1 MLRITFRGLLILLST
16 FIATFSFAQET
27 QRYAAIDK
35 IVVSGGEIPAG
46 GEVIILGIIDVAR
59 TISPSGRLATIVF
72 EEQFLNLDAAL
83 FYEKETANWDYQSLI
98 LKDAGETA
106 SICTTLF
113 HLGTGKNID
122 LSNTAMEKFISIR
135 DIVGAVPTFSLTK
148 GNNHE
153 SYYRSSSDFCIG
165 GLQYDR
171 EYTISFLKGMDA
183 RSGWQ
188 DSILDADLKF
198 EVKTLSRKPM
208 VSVSGSQNII
218 PTTGTAVIPVTT
230 VNISELEVII
240 HHVDIESVS
249 NYADVFSA
257 LNGYELDKLQS
268 YWGKEIA
275 RHTVGLNAERN
286 VATTMNLNISD
297 LIRDIEPGLFVLS
310 FGYEDQDTENWELQ
324 ATQWFMVSDISAT
337 LYHGLNNTDIFLRD
351 FTSAAVLAEI
361 DVKIIANNN
370 KTLAIGATDAT
381 GRVTFRNTVLN
392 GTSGFAPEY
401 LIATSMDHGT
411 TIWQLADLD
420 QKPRTLSSG
429 MAKPNKT
436 DVYLTVARDIYRAG
450 ETIDVVGIARN
461 LKVKALANNEL
472 EVSLTQSGGTEVF
485 SEFLSTNSD
494 GAFKLKVPTKPTSR
508 LGKYYLSVK
517 SIDGVLLAR
526 NEILIDDFVPL
537 TIEPKLFI
545 SNEIWVPRKPQDV
558 QINAEYFSGGPAAG
572 LKAELNIELRKTTR
586 FDTEELAGFIFGQSG
601 NGQVDNRNTFEL
613 TLDVEGTA
621 AISYTPLESK
631 FTPGIYKYAIEG
643 NVFDVGGRAN
653 KTKYD
658 VSFDSHKTYLGV
670 MPSFGG
676 RLEEGLAPSFEVV
689 NVNRAGLAQVIEGAS
704 YILSRVY
711 YRYNW
716 YWDDGYGWRYRHI
729 RTSED
734 IIESGP
740 INSTNLQLNT
750 GLDWGSYELKA
761 KNADGF
767 ETTSEFY
774 VGWGSQTGPTT
785 TPEALD
791 LSVKNVG
798 GSGTVRFEAPF
809 AGILSMHVASGD
821 ILSSFDLSVK
831 KGQNEVSVDL
841 SLMPEPGG
849 HVLATLVRPVL
860 AGSEHLPQVAIGTAW
875 VENIA
880 NSRNIDV
887 DLITASKL
895 KSTEAISVTI
905 NADVDTGTAII
916 FLVDE
921 GIHAISGFSNPDL
934 KTHFFGERALSL
946 GFQSNFGH
954 LIRQD
959 LSLQN
964 YRVGGGDE
972 IAASV
977 AVDKSEFFKTYA
989 EASPLLEIKN
999 GQISHEFLRADME
1012 GSLRMVAFI
1021 STPTTVGM
1029 SSKSITIQDPVS
1041 LDISLPRF
1049 VAPGDLIGGKLSVR
1063 SNDFEGS
1070 FVLRKFVG
1078 QQRDETK
1085 IMLEPGQS
1093 FTTSLVLSTSDIGR
1107 IPVIIEAAYNGET
1120 IRREFEIVS
1129 RGASYPLT
1137 QMRALQLKKANL
1149 FGSSQTNV
1157 PQFDLSDFQK
1167 SETIITLSPQF
1178 GVNRE
1183 QVLTALDRYPYGCIE
1198 QTSSATR
1205 GILMRAQILGLTADT
1220 QAKVTTGV
1228 DGIMAKQMRSGA
1240 FGYWN
1245 RNGSVIEQYQPF
1257 AIETLME
1264 ALPYVEDRERVA
1276 SSISDGL
1283 EYLYRTKFVNIDSQL
1298 YAYGLLAQSGFEVTS
1313 RARYVL
1319 DYKLNLE
1326 RLTKQSYTNTWWEKR
1341 NLLDRLS
1348 LAYWVAATLNDQIRM
1363 AKLNGYIETA
1373 IQGPS
1378 DPPSGNTDRGVAAE
1392 NEMSEEINVG
1402 TWTKNI
1408 SATNFY
1414 QSRIVAPRFGHF
1426 LAGLSD
1432 DQQTSATKSIV
1443 RGTKAYITSQ
1453 PYRSTLMNANLLKIF
1468 EAQTDD
1474 MSSVTVW
1481 LDDAKI
1487 EMGQDGVLP
1496 ISKSQFE
1503 SGFELRHNSGEALS
1517 LTAETVGP
1525 RSSSNAINNGYVVR
1539 KFWYDKDGLQVGDSC
1554 ALYPCGTD
1562 GAGQSEGYRIMA
1574 KQGDLFT
1581 VIVDIDRS
1589 GKERL
1594 GDLLLTDLLPS
1605 GFEIE
1610 EGIIAPPLWTN
1621 GTPIDTSKGVQ
1632 PDFIQT
1638 MDDRFIAHFKS
1649 AWISSDFA
1657 LVSYTVRAS
1666 YDTTSAIPDAHV
1678 ENMYSP
1684 EINGRSEVGLAVV
1697 NAQ

>member
-1 MLRITFRGLLILLST
+1 MLHITFRVLIILLST
-16 FIATFSFAQET
+16 FIATFSWAQDA
-27 QRYAAIDK
+27 QRYAAIDT
-35 IVVSGGEIPAG
+35 IVVSDGEIPAG
-46 GEVIILGIIDVAR
+46 SEVILLGIIDVER
-59 TISPSGRLATIVF
+59 TISPSGRLATIIF
-72 EEQFLNLDAAL
+72 EDQFLNLDAAL
-83 FYEKETANWDYQSLI
+83 FYEKEAANLDYKSLI

-113 HLGTGKNID
+113 NVGNRKNVD
-122 LSNTAMEKFISIR
+122 LSNTAMEKFIRIN
-135 DIVGAVPTFSLTK
+135 DISGAVPTFSIRK
-148 GNNHE
+148 GNDHE
-153 SYYRSSSDFCIG
+153 SYSRRDTDFCIG
-165 GLQYDR
+165 GLQYDT
-171 EYTISFLKGMDA
+171 EYTVSLLKGMTA
-183 RSGWQ
+183 GLGWQ
-188 DSILDADLKF
+188 ATILDADLKF
-198 EVKTLSRKPM
+198 EVKTTSRPPM

-230 VNISELEVII
+230 VNISELEVIV
-240 HHVDIESVS
+240 HHVDIQSVS
-249 NYADVFSA
+249 NYADVFA
-257 LNGYELDKLQS
+257 GLDGYKLNTLKS

-275 RHTVGLNAERN
+275 RHTVELNNDRN
-286 VATTMNLNISD
+286 VATTMNLNVSD

-310 FGYEDQDTENWELQ
+310 FGYKDQNANNWEVQ

-351 FTSAAVLAEI
+351 FISAAVLAEV
-361 DVKIIANNN
+361 DVKIIAANN
-370 KTLAIGATDAT
+370 KTLASGATDAN
-381 GRVTFRNTVLN
+381 GQVKFSNTVLN
-392 GTSGFAPEY
+392 GTSGFTPEY
-401 LIATSMDHGT
+401 LIATSTDHGT

-420 QKPRTLSSG
+420 QKPRAISSG
-429 MAKPNKT
+429 MAKPNET

-450 ETIDVVGIARN
+450 ETIDVVGVARN
-461 LKVKALANNEL
+461 LKVKALANTEL
-472 EVSLTQSGGTEVF
+472 EVSLTRSGGTEVF
-485 SEFLSTNSD
+485 SKFLSTNSD
-494 GAFKLKVPTKPTSR
+494 GAFKLQVPTKPTSR
-508 LGKYYLSVK
+508 MGKYYLSVK

-537 TIEPKLFI
+537 TIEPKLVIF
-545 SNEIWVPRKPQDV
+545 NDIWTPTTPQGV

-586 FDTEELAGFIFGQSG
+586 FDTEELSGFIFGQPG
-601 NGQVDNRNTFEL
+601 DGQVDDRNTFEL
-613 TLDVEGTA
+613 ALNDEGTA
-621 AISYTPLESK
+621 AISFTPAVSELA
-631 FTPGIYKYAIEG
+631 PGIYKYAIEG

-653 KTKYD
+653 QTKSD

-670 MPSFGG
+670 LPSFGG
-676 RLEEGLAPSFEVV
+676 RLEEGLAPSFEIV
-689 NVNRAGLAQVIEGAS
+689 NVNRKGSAQIIDGAT
-704 YILSRVY
+704 YILSRIY

-716 YWDDGYGWRYRHI
+716 YWDGGWRYRHI

-740 INSTNLQLNT
+740 IGGANLQLNT

-785 TPEALD
+785 TPETLD
-791 LSVKNVG
+791 LSVKGVG
-798 GSGTVRFEAPF
+798 GGGAVRFEAPF
-809 AGILSMHVASGD
+809 EGILSMHVASGD
-821 ILSSFDLSVK
+821 ILSSFDISVK
-831 KGQNEVSVDL
+831 KGQNELAVDL
-841 SLMPEPGG
+841 SLLPEPGG
-849 HVLATLVRPVL
+849 HVLATLIRPVL

-895 KSTEAISVTI
+895 KSTDPISVTI
-905 NADVDTGTAII
+905 NTDADSGTAVI

-934 KTHFFGERALSL
+934 RAHFFGERALSL
-946 GFQSNFGH
+946 GFQSNFGR
-954 LIRQD
+954 LIKQD
-959 LSLQN
+959 LSLQTF
-964 YRVGGGDE
+964 RVGGGDE

-999 GQISHEFLRADME
+999 GQISYEFPRADME
-1012 GSLRMVAFI
+1012 GRLRVVAFI
-1021 STPTTVGM
+1021 STPKTVGM

-1049 VAPGDLIGGKLSVR
+1049 VAPGDAIGGKLSVR

-1078 QQRDETK
+1078 EQRDETT
-1085 IMLEPGQS
+1085 IMLQPGQT
-1093 FTTSLVLSTSDIGR
+1093 FTTSLALSTSDIGR
-1107 IPVIIEAAYNGET
+1107 IPVIIEAAYDGET
-1120 IRREFEIVS
+1120 IRRAFEIVS

-1137 QMRALQLKKANL
+1137 QISALQLKKANL
-1149 FGSSQTNV
+1149 FGRSRTNV
-1157 PQFDLSDFQK
+1157 PEFDLSDFQK
-1167 SETIITLSPQF
+1167 SETIITLSPLS

-1183 QVLTALDRYPYGCIE
+1183 QVLAALDRYPYGCIE

-1205 GILMRAQILGLTADT
+1205 GVLMRAQILGLTADT
-1220 QAKVTTGV
+1220 QAKLTRGV
-1228 DGIMAKQMRSGA
+1228 DGILAKQKRSGA

-1245 RNGSVIEQYQPF
+1245 RNGRVVETYQPF

-1264 ALPYVEDRERVA
+1264 ALPYVEDRERVVA
-1276 SSISDGL
+1276 GISDGL
-1283 EYLYRTKFVNIDSQL
+1283 EYLYRSNFNNVDTTL

-1313 RARYVL
+1313 RVRYVL
-1319 DYKLNLE
+1319 DYDLDLE
-1326 RLTKQSYTNTWWEKR
+1326 RLTKLSYTNTPGGTR

-1348 LAYWVAATLNDQIRM
+1348 LAYWVAAILNDQSRM

-1373 IQGPS
+1373 IQGS
-1378 DPPSGNTDRGVAAE
+1378 TNTAFANSGSKGGLAKNKT
-1392 NEMSEEINVG
+1392 SKEIHTG

-1408 SATNFY
+1408 SANNLL
-1414 QSRIVAPRFGHF
+1414 QPPIAAPRFGHF

-1432 DQQTSATKSIV
+1432 EQQTSATNSIV
-1443 RGTKAYITSQ
+1443 RGTKGYMASRS
-1453 PYRSTLMNANLLKIF
+1453 YRSTLMNASLLKIF

-1481 LDDAKI
+1481 LDDAKVQ
-1487 EMGQDGVLP
+1487 MGQDGRLP
-1496 ISKSQFE
+1496 ISDAQFE
-1503 SGFELRHNSGEALS
+1503 GGFELRHNSRVALS

-1525 RSSSNAINNGYVVR
+1525 RSSSNAINNGYTVR
-1539 KFWYDKDGLQVGDSC
+1539 KFWYDKDGFQADDTS
-1554 ALYPCGTD
+1554 
-1562 GAGQSEGYRIMA
+1562 AGQARGYRVVA

-1589 GKERL
+1589 GGGYRRV

-1610 EGIIAPPLWTN
+1610 EGIIAPPLWSN
-1621 GTPIDTSKGVQ
+1621 GTPVDTSKGIK
-1632 PDFIQT
+1632 PDFTQS
-1638 MDDRFIAHFKS
+1638 MDDRFIAHFEG
-1649 AWISSDFA
+1649 AWSSGDFA

-1666 YDTTSAIPDAHV
+1666 YDTTAVIPDAHV
-1678 ENMYSP
+1678 EHMYSP
-1684 EINGRSEVGLAVV
+1684 EINGRSKVGLALV